1 MKKLYTSVI
10 CVFMIV
16 LGLVLAIHYYS
27 VYQGDSRYFG
37 YFVFALLRFVES
49 LLTGV
54 SLYFHLR
61 NVKNRAVIFI
71 YTASVLF
78 SIPVLFAAGIWV
90 LYFLGIHFLPP
101 AQR

>member
-27 VYQGDSRYFG
+27 VYQGDGRYVG
-37 YFVFALLRFVES
+37 YLVFALLCFIES
-49 LLTGV
+49 LLTSF
-54 SLYFHLR
+54 SLYFCLR
-61 NVKNRAVIFI
+61 NVKNRAVILI

-101 AQR
+101 AQW